1 MFERVASIEPVE
13 LPTETIKGKRYYL
26 TPSGK
31 KYASITTVISN
42 NSKKQAGLARW
53 RNRVGH
59 KEAARITQKSA
70 RRGTRY
76 HKLVEDYLEGNQLNI
91 LDPDNK
97 EQPLPWIMFHSSV
110 KSLDNINRIYLQ
122 EAALYSD
129 VLEIAGRVDCIAEYE
144 GKLSIIDFKTSA
156 KPKDENL
163 LYDYY
168 VQETAYACCFKE
180 LYGLDVEQLVT
191 IIACENGDTQVKIV
205 PPKKEYLVTLQN
217 YLKEY
222 REKHGYNTDDS
233 KTGG

>member
-1 MFERVASIEPVE
+1 MFERVTDIVPLEMDTEMVE
-13 LPTETIKGKRYYL
+13 GKRYYL
-26 TPSGK
+26 TPSGE

-53 RNRVGH
+53 RKRVGE
-59 KEAARITQKSA
+59 KKAAAITSKSV

-76 HKLVEDYLEGNQLNI
+76 HKLVEDYLDNKDLNI
-91 LDPDNK
+91 LDIENK
-97 EQPLPWIMFHSSV
+97 EQPLPWLMFHSSV

-129 VLEIAGRVDCIAEYE
+129 VLQIAGRVDCIAEYE
-144 GKLSIIDFKTSA
+144 GKLSIIDFKTS
-156 KPKDENL
+156 KIPKEEYYM
-163 LYDYY
+163 YDYY

-180 LYGLDVEQLVT
+180 MYGLDVEQLVT
-191 IIACENGDTQVKIV
+191 IVACENGDTQVKIV
-205 PPKKEYLVTLQN
+205 PPRKEYLLQLKE

-222 REKHGYNTDDS
+222 WEKYDR

>member
-1 MFERVASIEPVE
+1 MFERVTDIVPLEMDTEMVE
-13 LPTETIKGKRYYL
+13 GKRYYL
-26 TPSGK
+26 TPSGE

-53 RNRVGH
+53 RKRVGE
-59 KEAARITQKSA
+59 KKAAAITSKSV

-76 HKLVEDYLEGNQLNI
+76 HKLVEDYLDNKDLNI
-91 LDPDNK
+91 LDIENK
-97 EQPLPWIMFHSSV
+97 EQPLPWLMFHSSV

-129 VLEIAGRVDCIAEYE
+129 VLQIAGRVDCIAEYE
-144 GKLSIIDFKTSA
+144 GKLSIIDFKTSK
-156 KPKDENL
+156 KPKEEYYM
-163 LYDYY
+163 YDYY

-180 LYGLDVEQLVT
+180 MYGLDVEQLVT
-191 IIACENGDTQVKIV
+191 IVACENGDTQVKIV
-205 PPKKEYLVTLQN
+205 PPRKEYLLQLKE

-222 REKHGYNTDDS
+222 WEKYDR